1 MYTQRTPAQTD
12 GQSSILSA
20 NSVLVLLSTGGLST
34 TSPLLQTSNIS
45 KAMFSPSLSQSVH
58 RMRCWQPRDSLS
70 KVFYKHIKH
79 TSESHKYVLLFMCV
93 RVFIGV
99 LACICTYVCVCA
111 CACACT
117 LIPLNLSGQLI
128 SSSHVKRAPGGTL
141 LLYDRSMVPFESGE
155 VRTYVKGSL
164 QMACT
169 KVQ

>member
-79 TSESHKYVLLFMCV
+79 TSESHMSCCLCV
-93 RVFIGV
+93 SSGCSLVCLRVCVHI
-99 LACICTYVCVCA
+99 CVCA
-111 CACACT
+111 CACACVFVCVCACACGY
-117 LIPLNLSGQLI
+117 LCVCECVSVRVCICAC
-128 SSSHVKRAPGGTL
+128 VCVRACMCVYLDPAE
-141 LLYDRSMVPFESGE
+141 PFWAAH
-155 VRTYVKGSL
+155 K
-164 QMACT
+164 
-169 KVQ
+169 

>member
-1 MYTQRTPAQTD
+1 MCLRVY
-12 GQSSILSA
+12 
-20 NSVLVLLSTGGLST
+20 
-34 TSPLLQTSNIS
+34 
-45 KAMFSPSLSQSVH
+45 VH
-58 RMRCWQPRDSLS
+58 
-70 KVFYKHIKH
+70 
-79 TSESHKYVLLFMCV
+79 
-93 RVFIGV
+93 
-99 LACICTYVCVCA
+99 VCVCVHVHVRVRVRVCVHA
-111 CACACT
+111 CVCT

>member
-20 NSVLVLLSTGGLST
+20 NSVLVLLSTGGLIT

-79 TSESHKYVLLFMCV
+79 TSESHKYVLLFKCV

-99 LACICTYVCVCA
+99 LACICTYVCVYVHVRVRVRVCVHA
-111 CACACT
+111 CVCT

-141 LLYDRSMVPFESGE
+141 LLYDRSMVPFPRWRS
-155 VRTYVKGSL
+155 
-164 QMACT
+164 A
-169 KVQ
+169 

>member
-1 MYTQRTPAQTD
+1 MLFYHITQCMCNWHTLEHTHQWQATPVAGMYTQRTPAQTD

-111 CACACT
+111 CVCACAC
-117 LIPLNLSGQLI
+117 
-128 SSSHVKRAPGGTL
+128 VRACMCVYLDPAE
-141 LLYDRSMVPFESGE
+141 PFWAAH
-155 VRTYVKGSL
+155 K
-164 QMACT
+164 
-169 KVQ
+169 